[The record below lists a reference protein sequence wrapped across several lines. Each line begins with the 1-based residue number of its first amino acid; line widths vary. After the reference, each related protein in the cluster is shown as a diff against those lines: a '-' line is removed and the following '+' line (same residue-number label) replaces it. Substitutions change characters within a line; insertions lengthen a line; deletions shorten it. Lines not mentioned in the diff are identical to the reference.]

1 MMPKFAGP
9 AEMKAGPTGG
19 AGEAEGVG
27 GAGGAAALRR
37 CRCALRRSALAL
49 RRLAS
54 REEGVV
60 SGDGWGGARG
70 VVASERVGGEVGV
83 TALAHL
89 VMDCMWSVRT
99 LLCMSEADWG
109 DTWSSP
115 LPSVVALGSITVTGG
130 VGGGRAGE
138 RFNVSVSSRTLTR
151 LLIVSRIFS
160 TLYGACGSR
169 TPSMEEDG
177 GAIVAIYLAELRRR
191 RDHFP

>member
-1 MMPKFAGP
+1 MPKFAGP

-27 GAGGAAALRR
+27 GAGVAAALRR

-54 REEGVV
+54 RDGVGVV

-89 VMDCMWSVRT
+89 VMDWMRSVRT
-99 LLCMSEADWG
+99 LL
-109 DTWSSP
+109 
-115 LPSVVALGSITVTGG
+115 L
-130 VGGGRAGE
+130 
-138 RFNVSVSSRTLTR
+138 
-151 LLIVSRIFS
+151 
-160 TLYGACGSR
+160 
-169 TPSMEEDG
+169 
-177 GAIVAIYLAELRRR
+177 
-191 RDHFP
+191 